1 MYESVG
7 VNLNNGYGLFIQID
21 ELDRELHYFI
31 EFNRIEEDDGW
42 NPLDTEM
49 VYFDVIDLDYYIE
62 RYLENWYRRYIA
74 E

>member
-1 MYESVG
+1 ME
-7 VNLNNGYGLFIQID
+7 ID